1 MNDTVSYQPTIA
13 PTRPLAEIPRSRG
26 DDYATA
32 VQGHESRM
40 IVGPGIKL
48 KGEISHCD
56 ILIVEG
62 EVEATLESKNLE
74 IAAGGTFSGTATVES
89 AEINGDFDG
98 TLTVSGL
105 LRIHGTGRLSGKIRY
120 GRIEVEAGGELSGD
134 IVAQASEKSGPQV
147 VPAGLP

>member
-13 PTRPLAEIPRSRG
+13 PTRPLAEIPRPRSN
-26 DDYATA
+26 DYATA
-32 VQGHESRM
+32 VQNQESRM

-48 KGEISHCD
+48 KGEISNCD

-62 EVEATLESKNLE
+62 EVEATVESKAVE

-98 TLTVSGL
+98 MLTVSGL

-120 GRIEVEAGGELSGD
+120 GRIEVEAGGEISGD
-134 IVAQASEKSGPQV
+134 IVAQTPGRSGPQV
-147 VPAGLP
+147 VPAELP